1 MRTTCPSGWGALVPM
16 WPLVFWVSVGVIV
29 YIYVGYPILIALC
42 GAALNRRVKREPLE
56 PTVTILIAA
65 YNEEAHIRQT
75 LEDKIQLD
83 YPREKREIIVVSDGS
98 SDRTDAI
105 VREFQADGV
114 QLLRQEPRAGKTA
127 ALNMAARVARGDI
140 LVFSDANS
148 LYDTGALRELVANFS
163 DPTVGYVTGQIR
175 YVSPEDSSNVSQGCS
190 TYMDYENVVR
200 LAETRAGSLVG
211 VNGGIDAVRRELYE
225 PMRADQQPDFVLP
238 MMVVKRGYR
247 VVFEPAAIL
256 RETALVK
263 ARDEYKMRVRVS
275 LRALRA
281 LWDMKT
287 LFDPLRFGLYSWQ
300 LLSHKFLRYGAFL
313 FLTCAYVSNL
323 ALAGRGFSFFAL
335 CLLQTTFYLIALMGW
350 FLDRRGRSSRLLL
363 LPYYFCLLNLASAH
377 AFGAAL
383 VGRRQVV
390 WNPRT
395 G

>member
-1 MRTTCPSGWGALVPM
+1 
-16 WPLVFWVSVGVIV
+16 
-29 YIYVGYPILIALC
+29 
-42 GAALNRRVKREPLE
+42 
-56 PTVTILIAA
+56 
-65 YNEEAHIRQT
+65 
-75 LEDKIQLD
+75 
-83 YPREKREIIVVSDGS
+83 
-98 SDRTDAI
+98 
-105 VREFQADGV
+105 
-114 QLLRQEPRAGKTA
+114 
-127 ALNMAARVARGDI
+127 
-140 LVFSDANS
+140 
-148 LYDTGALRELVANFS
+148 
-163 DPTVGYVTGQIR
+163 
-175 YVSPEDSSNVSQGCS
+175 
-190 TYMDYENVVR
+190 
-200 LAETRAGSLVG
+200 
-211 VNGGIDAVRRELYE
+211 
-225 PMRADQQPDFVLP
+225 